1 MFFRTCTFEG
11 FIAALSFVMALSGC
25 GGGGGGVRPSTPAPA
40 PTPPPSCM
48 NIDTVAHGCISRDE
62 FERLRDGFAAVR
74 LADPEFRGSSTD
86 PDRFVGQWALETLN
100 VHQAHA
106 ALAVKEGD
114 RDGKNVKPGDGVIVG
129 VMDTGVDLTHH
140 ELDGASVTETF
151 LQNLPDETRTDFDA
165 DGFSHG
171 TAVTSIMAAQPNDA
185 GFLGI
190 AWGATFR
197 VFTVP
202 IDAPAPVNDDDPGT
216 FDWESAYKDVLAS
229 GMNIVNAS
237 YSAVGTFIENY
248 DANGLRNYSR
258 FGSGFQVIAQAGK
271 TDPAIFVWAAGNDH
285 GTPCDQG
292 DQNCFLDTT
301 SYTGYRYRAT
311 SPNLEGGAVAK
322 LPELQGHNVVVVA
335 VDRGGTIADFSNRC
349 GVAGPWCIAAPGVD
363 VSGAKFGS
371 SPDPLDVLPN
381 LQGTSFAA
389 PMVSGGLA
397 LMKHFFRDQ
406 LSNRELVTRLFATAR
421 KSGIYTADRTDGT
434 SSIYGQGLMDL
445 GAAVA
450 PVDNVQV
457 MMNGRVGGNG
467 HSIQTTHLRLGRAFG
482 DGLSRSLAGREIA
495 AFDALGAPF
504 WFDLSGLAG
513 SAYWPSSMGRLH
525 GLVAPGKN
533 ASRPAARGTRMTLA
547 PYALAAHRGAWRI
560 GLYESPVNAE
570 SSLLNLA
577 GSAAT
582 VTFKAMNGF
591 ETTAFATVN
600 QATALNPGGLPR
612 QRTSD
617 VGALL
622 AWRPPDT
629 PVGVRV
635 GWLKEGNSL
644 LGATATGA
652 FGRLS
657 ANNVFTGFEAA
668 TEVGGWRLAFDTEIG
683 LVAPNAGGGL
693 IDGVSW
699 LTTSAMS
706 LRAHRRLSAQ
716 DEMTFS
722 LSQPPRIENGAAT
735 FRLPVGRTR
744 DGVILRESFSAGLV
758 PSARQI
764 DLAARWCRT
773 GVFGG
778 EFRAEAAASHNPGH
792 VDAKPM
798 FSLLAGWQAEF

>member
-1 MFFRTCTFEG
+1 
-11 FIAALSFVMALSGC
+11 
-25 GGGGGGVRPSTPAPA
+25 
-40 PTPPPSCM
+40 M
-48 NIDTVAHGCISRDE
+48 N
-62 FERLRDGFAAVR
+62 
-74 LADPEFRGSSTD
+74 
-86 PDRFVGQWALETLN
+86 PDRYLGQWALETLN

-114 RDGKNVKPGDGVIVG
+114 RDGRNVKPGDGVTIG
-129 VMDTGVDLTHH
+129 VMDSGVDLTHQ
-140 ELDGASVTETF
+140 ELAGASVMETF
-151 LQNLPDETRTDFDA
+151 LQNLPDETRSDFDA

-190 AWGATFR
+190 AWGATFK

-202 IDAPAPVNDDDPGT
+202 IAAPAFGNDLRPFEWD
-216 FDWESAYKDVLAS
+216 SAYKDVLAS
-229 GMNIVNAS
+229 GVNIVNAS
-237 YSAVGTFIENY
+237 YSAAGTFIENY

-258 FGSGFQVIAQAGK
+258 FGSGFNVIAQEGA
-271 TDPAIFVWAAGNDH
+271 TNPAIFVWAAGNDH
-285 GTPCDQG
+285 GNPCDQG
-292 DQNCFLDTT
+292 DQGAQNCFMDAT
-301 SYTGYRYRAT
+301 SPTGYSYRAT

-322 LPELQGHNVVVVA
+322 LPELQGHSVVVVA
-335 VDRGGTIADFSNRC
+335 VDRGGAIADFSNRC

-363 VSGAKFGS
+363 VSGAKFGA
-371 SPDPLDVLPN
+371 SPDPSDLLSDLK
-381 LQGTSFAA
+381 GTSFAA
-389 PMVSGGLA
+389 PLVSGGLA
-397 LMKHFFRDQ
+397 LMKHFFRNQ

-421 KSGIYTADRTDGT
+421 KSGIYAADRTDDT
-434 SSIYGQGLMDL
+434 SSVYGQGLMDL
-445 GAAVA
+445 GTAVS
-450 PVDNVQV
+450 PVDNLQV
-457 MMNGRVGGNG
+457 TMNGRVGENG
-467 HSIQTTHLRLGRAFG
+467 HNVQTTHLRLGRAFG

-504 WFDLSGLAG
+504 WFDLSGMAG
-513 SAYWPSSMGRLH
+513 TAYQPSALGRLQ
-525 GLVAPGKN
+525 GLMAPGRN

-547 PYALAAHRGAWRI
+547 PYALAAHRGAWRV
-560 GLYESPVNAE
+560 GLYESPANAE

-577 GSAAT
+577 GNAAT
-582 VTFKAMNGF
+582 VTVKAENGF

-600 QATALNPGGLPR
+600 QATALNPAGLPR

-635 GWLKEGNSL
+635 GWLQEGNSL

-657 ANNVFTGFEAA
+657 ANNVFTGVEAA
-668 TEVGGWRLAFDTEIG
+668 AEIGGWRLAFDTEIG

-706 LRAHRRLSAQ
+706 LRANRRLGAR
-716 DEMTFS
+716 DEMTIS
-722 LSQPPRIENGAAT
+722 VSQPPRVENGAAT

-764 DLAARWCRT
+764 DLAARWRRT

-792 VDAKPM
+792 VDARPM
-798 FSLLAGWQAEF
+798 LSLLAGWQAEF